1 MKGMTSRDKDLEDVF
16 LMAKSWLN
24 YDLIFEECKNQSQND
39 PTGAI
44 WESFLNEQCIGLETK
59 YGVTVPFRKKLE
71 KISTEKML
79 IKNLIGALEET
90 ALSKTQ
96 ILGKLPGLKSRDIE
110 AGLKIMHASG
120 MIVLLKAGKYKL
132 R

>member
-1 MKGMTSRDKDLEDVF
+1 
-16 LMAKSWLN
+16 
-24 YDLIFEECKNQSQND
+24 
-39 PTGAI
+39 
-44 WESFLNEQCIGLETK
+44 
-59 YGVTVPFRKKLE
+59 
-71 KISTEKML
+71 ML